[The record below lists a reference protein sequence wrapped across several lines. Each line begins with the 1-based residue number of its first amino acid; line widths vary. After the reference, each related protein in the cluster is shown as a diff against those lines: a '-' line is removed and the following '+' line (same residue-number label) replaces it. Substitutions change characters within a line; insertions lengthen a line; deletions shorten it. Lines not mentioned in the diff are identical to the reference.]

1 MGEVSLGSSP
11 SIGPGMSSSPGM
23 AGLGSTTSMGSAPA
37 PRNLMAANAFASAQ
51 GLHNRNLSDLGSYLE
66 LLSLSRGQ
74 EQVLIIPPFQSLC
87 QDMQTPKVA
96 AAASVLIAT
105 FQLTSYCMW
114 CAVGT
119 DMTTTSAQGCTLH
132 MPNFGR
138 ILSREA

>member
-74 EQVLIIPPFQSLC
+74 EQVLIILTFQSLC
-87 QDMQTPKVA
+87 QDMQTPKVP

-105 FQLTSYCMW
+105 FQLTS
-114 CAVGT
+114 
-119 DMTTTSAQGCTLH
+119 
-132 MPNFGR
+132 
-138 ILSREA
+138 